1 MSLDLSKGE
10 LRIGIEIQKL
20 KKKQK
25 KKQLKLVDQVI
36 FNLMTLKNVLS
47 EYLLNLKKN
56 LSKKNKMEMMQLFY

>member
-20 KKKQK
+20 K